1 LGKIDPQLRVGNRP
15 ETADFEGS
23 KGRNKTGMEQNA
35 MEMDQESRKKTISKK
50 DTNTLESKNKR
61 NTQQS

>member
-1 LGKIDPQLRVGNRP
+1 
-15 ETADFEGS
+15 
-23 KGRNKTGMEQNA
+23 
-35 MEMDQESRKKTISKK
+35 MDQESRKKTMSKK